1 MSNLIEQPAIKLDA
15 DLTVIPKDPH
25 VRVLECEN
33 EIMEVLKKHG
43 CILVIRV
50 AARADDQ
57 PFKID

>member
-1 MSNLIEQPAIKLDA
+1 MGEP
-15 DLTVIPKDPH
+15 DLQVIPKDPH
-25 VRVLECEN
+25 VRVMECEN

-57 PFKID
+57 PFKVD